1 VARGQVE
8 VNGEALGEGDGAST
22 SDAGA
27 LALEGVEG
35 AEVLVF
41 DLA

>member
-1 VARGQVE
+1 VARGNAQVAGRE
-8 VNGEALGEGDGAST
+8 LAAGDALST
-22 SDAGA
+22 SDAGD
-27 LALEGVEG
+27 LTITGDG